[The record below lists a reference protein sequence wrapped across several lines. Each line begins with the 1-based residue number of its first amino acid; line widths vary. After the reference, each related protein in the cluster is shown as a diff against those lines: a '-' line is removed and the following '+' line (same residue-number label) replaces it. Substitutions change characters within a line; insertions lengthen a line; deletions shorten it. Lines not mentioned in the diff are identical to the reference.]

1 MWVGCRDGEGDS
13 RVRTFVHVYP
23 RSRARR
29 IIIRTPVIGR
39 AAVFLFR
46 LSLGLSVL
54 VRYVSGYVRWLL
66 TSREWTNLT
75 FHITVHNLREIE
87 EFAHLLTGASRE
99 AARRYLDEA
108 LSDVHLKQHVARQT
122 ASVPFF
128 AFADG
133 EARFGRRLGWYVLV
147 RILKPRVVVESGIDK
162 GLGTCLIAAALQRND
177 TEGSPG
183 RLYALDIQP
192 GAGWLVQAPYDS
204 VVEFLIGDSHAT
216 LREMREP
223 IDLFV
228 HDSDHSYEH
237 EAGEYR
243 IIRERLSD
251 RSLVLSDNA
260 HKSTALMD
268 FAESV
273 DRDYYFCPEQPEN
286 KFHSA
291 NGIGAVSMA
300 KPKGQPWGRIPA
312 ASTQG

>member
-1 MWVGCRDGEGDS
+1 MVVPTGLQGKSGAGGLPGRWRDS

-23 RSRARR
+23 RNRAKR
-29 IIIRTPVIGR
+29 IIVRTPGIGR
-39 AAVFLFR
+39 AIVFLFR
-46 LSLGLSVL
+46 MHRGLSSL
-54 VRYVSGYVRWLL
+54 VRPVSGYVRWLL
-66 TSREWTNLT
+66 RSREWTNLT
-75 FHITVHNLREIE
+75 FHITGHNLREIV
-87 EFAHLLTGASRE
+87 EFAHLLTGAPRE
-99 AARRYLDEA
+99 AARGYLDEV
-108 LSDVHLKQHVARQT
+108 LSDVDLKQHVARLT

-162 GLGTCLIAAALQRND
+162 GLGTCLLAAALQRNG
-177 TEGSPG
+177 TEGLPG

-192 GAGWLVQAPYDS
+192 GAGWLIQAPYDS
-204 VVEFLIGDSHAT
+204 VVEFRLGDSHTA
-216 LREMREP
+216 LREIREP

-243 IIRERLSD
+243 IIKERLSD

-268 FAESV
+268 FAVSV
-273 DRDYYFCPEQPEN
+273 DRDYYFCPERPEN
-286 KFHSA
+286 EFYSA
-291 NGIGAVSMA
+291 NGIGAVPMA
-300 KPKGQPWGRIPA
+300 KSKGRL
-312 ASTQG
+312 